1 MSLEAGE
8 LNKYNEVKVFPTV
21 DLTFTS
27 PKRSLVDRVSGN
39 ASQFTRNTI
48 GTYVDSNGII
58 QTATAGEPRYTYDP
72 LTGEELGLLVEESRT
87 NYANYSAALEVG
99 SVASNPPGNYQFY
112 AEANA
117 ILAPDGTQTGTY
129 LKLGYFSGPT
139 RVFANQPERTY
150 TISCWVRRVSG
161 EILGNAELF
170 LERPGTSLFYSITE
184 EETSEDE
191 WRRITFTETLPAGT
205 HSFGIR
211 RRFGVNATL
220 YAWGL
225 QVEEGS
231 FATSYIPTSGSTITR
246 DPDLVTLTNTSIY
259 DNERFDIVNQPFGS
273 AAGSNELT
281 LLPTDKPIER
291 VTIFSPNT
299 TQERINTFAEKTDE
313 FWRWRVTGTSF
324 GLNQFGT
331 DGQVT
336 VDWGDG
342 TIETL
347 TTSDHTFTDGGGYH
361 EIGFRLDSGT
371 YFKPFIN
378 NNATHKD
385 SLVSLGPAPISMG
398 LESTKSFYGCSN
410 LVAFDATIA
419 CNVGST
425 NIQSAWE
432 GCSSLASFPLL
443 DFSGRT
449 IFNNSWIFCS
459 SLTSFPLI
467 DTSSGTS
474 FSQTWL
480 GCSSLTSF
488 PLINIT
494 AGTYFNAAWRG
505 CTSLADFPA
514 NFFDSWAG
522 TPANNCFVS
531 TWDNCSSL
539 TSTSVENI
547 LNSID
552 TSLQSAPASGVD
564 ITIDYNAASGTPNI
578 STAVSNLKSR
588 GWTITLNGVAQ

>member
-1 MSLEAGE
+1 MSIESGE
-8 LNKYNEVKVFPTV
+8 VNKYDQTRQFPVV
-21 DLTFTS
+21 DLVFTG
-27 PKRSLVDRVSGN
+27 PKRSLVDRANGN
-39 ASQFTRNTI
+39 AAQFTRNTI
-48 GTYVDSNGII
+48 GTYVGADGLIK
-58 QTATAGEPRYTYDP
+58 TAAAGEPRYTYDP
-72 LTGEELGLLVEESRT
+72 ETGEELGLLIEESKT
-87 NYANYSAALEVG
+87 NLLTYSEEFNNGAWSKSSLGFTANNVVS
-99 SVASNPPGNYQFY
+99 
-112 AEANA
+112 
-117 ILAPDGTQTGTY
+117 PDGNTTADT
-129 LKLGYFSGPT
+129 PT
-139 RVFANQPERTY
+139 SNFDLWGIYDHTNSSWIALDTLPNG
-150 TISCWVRRVSG
+150 ISS
-161 EILGNAELF
+161 
-170 LERPGTSLFYSITE
+170 T
-184 EETSEDE
+184 
-191 WRRITFTETLPAGT
+191 WRRFSIEFTTPSTCTEVRVYPGRT
-205 HSFGIR
+205 SGIWFFQIVPVSPSTKYVYSGFYR
-211 RRFGVNATL
+211 SSGATIIV
-220 YAWGL
+220 WGAQL
-225 QVEEGS
+225 EAGS
-231 FATSYIPTSGSTITR
+231 FPTSYIPTTTSTITR
-246 DPDLVTLTNTSIY
+246 DPDLVTLTNNNIY
-259 DNERFDIVNQPFGS
+259 NKEKFDIINDPFGVS
-273 AAGSNELT
+273 AGSNTLT
-281 LLPTDKPIER
+281 LLPTDKPVKR

-299 TQERINTFAEKTDE
+299 TQERINTFADKEDE

-494 AGTYFNAAWRG
+494 AGTYFNAAWRN
-505 CTSLADFPA
+505 CSSLTSFPA

-588 GWTITLNGVAQ
+588 NWTITLNGVAQ

>member
-246 DPDLVTLTNTSIY
+246 DPEIVTLTNTSIY

-291 VTIFSPNT
+291 VTIFSPNIA
-299 TQERINTFAEKTDE
+299 QSKINTFAEKTDE
-313 FWRWRVTGTSF
+313 FWRWRVTGSSF
-324 GLNQFGT
+324 GLPNFST
-331 DGQVT
+331 NGQVT
-336 VDWGDG
+336 VDWDDG
-342 TIETL
+342 TVETL
-347 TTSDHTFTDGGGYH
+347 TTSDHTFTDGKTYH

-371 YFKPFIN
+371 YFRPRIN
-378 NNATHKD
+378 ANSTHKD
-385 SLVSLGPAPISMG
+385 KLIAIGPAPSSMILFANNG
-398 LESTKSFYGCSN
+398 FNGCSN
-410 LVAFDATIA
+410 LEAFDGTIRAIDLPNAWLNCNRLTSFPLIDISGAT
-419 CNVGST
+419 SLRYT
-425 NIQSAWE
+425 WQ
-432 GCSSLASFPLL
+432 GCSSLTSFPLIDTSSVTL
-443 DFSGRT
+443 FERAWYG
-449 IFNNSWIFCS
+449 CS

-474 FSQTWL
+474 F
-480 GCSSLTSF
+480 
-488 PLINIT
+488 
-494 AGTYFNAAWRG
+494 FNAWYG
-505 CTSLADFPA
+505 CGQLTTIPA
-514 NFFDSWAG
+514 NLFDTTG
-522 TPANNCFVS
+522 TLAANAFSNAFVN
-531 TWDNCSSL
+531 DSL
-539 TSTSVENI
+539 SAQSIENI
-547 LNSID
+547 LVSLVANGATGVTLNMNGGGNAN
-552 TSLQSAPASGVD
+552 TSTWSTTAN
-564 ITIDYNAASGTPNI
+564 NAYLELVN
-578 STAVSNLKSR
+578 NR
-588 GWTITLNGVAQ
+588 GWTITQNGTAPT